1 MKLIIFNI
9 IHHTVFLT
17 IFMALIVIVTRLSA
31 SFRKFWTT
39 VMKKMKISTIMEQM
53 VLERYS
59 RKVMRTGEPMI
70 EQDNPMMKDTIVRE

>member
-1 MKLIIFNI
+1 
-9 IHHTVFLT
+9 
-17 IFMALIVIVTRLSA
+17 MAVIVIVTRLSA

-59 RKVMRTGEPMI
+59 RKVMITGEPMI